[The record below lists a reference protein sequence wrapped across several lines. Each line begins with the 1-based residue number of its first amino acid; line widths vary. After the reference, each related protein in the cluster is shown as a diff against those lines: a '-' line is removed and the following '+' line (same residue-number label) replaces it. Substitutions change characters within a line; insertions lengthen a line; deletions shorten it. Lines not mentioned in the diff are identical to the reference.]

1 MEFEWLGFLGVGVV
15 AVLVSV
21 GLHVGI
27 VLALIGFVGIMI
39 IQGPMAGLKSLAL
52 IPYGTCNSYTLA
64 IIPLFLLM
72 GELVVMSGAVA
83 KMFSASRC
91 WFGKIP
97 GGLCIVSLV
106 TNTGLAATTGSSI
119 ASTAMTTRIALPEM
133 EKYGYDRATAAGV
146 IAAGGT
152 LAVLIPPSI
161 FLIFYAMLAEV
172 SVGKMLL
179 AGFLPGIWNAFL
191 FCLMIVFLAKRNPEK
206 MPCGPSSTWME
217 RIKSLKDIWGI
228 ILIIVSIIGGLY
240 GGVVTSTEVG
250 GFGVLLAFGLVI
262 INRKFNLIEI
272 RNSVWNATWYT
283 STIFLVV
290 IGSFL
295 FSTFLSLSG
304 MSDVVADF
312 IISTQLPPIIKFT
325 GIIGVFMFLGCFIDA
340 FSMLAITMPI
350 FLPAIGGLGWDIH
363 WFGIIA
369 VVMVEVATLTPPL
382 GVVVH
387 TAKSIAGPDVEIMSI
402 FRAVIPF
409 LFVQIIT
416 VYTLYFFPD
425 IVLFLVERSKL

>member
-1 MEFEWLGFLGVGVV
+1 MEFELLGFLGVGIV
-15 AVLVSV
+15 AVLVAI
-21 GLHVGI
+21 GFHVGI
-27 VLALIGFVGIMI
+27 VLAMIGFIGIMI
-39 IQGPMAGLKSLAL
+39 VNGPMAGLKSLAL
-52 IPYGTCNSYTLA
+52 IPYGTCNSYALA

-83 KMFSASRC
+83 KVFSASRC
-91 WFGKIP
+91 WFGKFP

-133 EKYGYDRATAAGV
+133 QKYGYDKAISAGV

-179 AGFLPGIWNAFL
+179 AGFLPGIWNAIL
-191 FCLMIVFLAKRNPEK
+191 FCIMIFIVAKMNPEK
-206 MPCGPSSTWME
+206 MPPGPSFTWME
-217 RIKSLKDIWGI
+217 RIKSLKDVWGI
-228 ILIIVSIIGGLY
+228 LLIIVSIIGGLY
-240 GGVVTSTEVG
+240 GGIVTSTEVG
-250 GFGVLLAFGLVI
+250 GFGVLLALALVFL
-262 INRKFNLIEI
+262 NRKFNWIQM
-272 RNSVWNATWYT
+272 RDSVWNATWYT

-290 IGSFL
+290 IGSFV
-295 FSTFLSLSG
+295 FSTFLALTG

-312 IISTQLPPIIKFT
+312 IIGAQVAPIVKFT
-325 GIIGVFMFLGCFIDA
+325 GIIAVFMFLGCFIDA

-350 FLPAIGGLGWDIH
+350 FLPAIDGLGWDIH

-387 TAKSIAGPDVEIMSI
+387 TAKGIAGPDVEIMSI
-402 FRAVIPF
+402 FKAVVPF
-409 LFVQIIT
+409 LFVQIFT

-425 IVLFLVERSKL
+425 IVLFLVERAHL